1 MVTESFNPKWL
12 FVFNYT
18 NLLLIKF
25 TDVSRHLNW
34 KIVDLFFHIHII
46 SYNNKKCVRNEPLI
60 LLVTFITMKITMARR
75 RSLIRLPFLKFKI
88 NQQTIFNIIGF
99 IFVGASLVFLLSY
112 ARNFTSQEN
121 GRVLFELNQ
130 LVTTKFG
137 WLSIFLPF
145 ILLLISGHFFN
156 SKRLKF
162 VKPNMT
168 GGIIMVFVSLLGI
181 FRSGAFGRAI
191 FDNLSLDFSLIGAV
205 IIMGIIF
212 IIGLVL
218 FLDTSIDAFLIFV
231 FDVLKGVFSF
241 LKNYIFRTFFEK
253 DDKKGPRLPTKDEKP
268 FIMGE
273 KGEGKIKIPT
283 KISPST
289 VVMPPK
295 ELINI
300 RPLPSTSRS
309 STWVYPPLSLLADV
323 DQKEADRGDVKH
335 NASTIE
341 TTLDSFGIRARVA
354 EVNFGPAVTQ
364 YAIDITRGTK
374 LSRIT
379 ALSNDLALA
388 LAASTGQVRIEAP
401 IPGRSLVG
409 IEIPNKRPEIVTE
422 KTMLSSPVFAS
433 NNDPLLVPLG
443 LDVSGQPV
451 AASISKMPHVLI
463 AGATGSG
470 KSVLLNAWISS
481 WLFRTKPE
489 DLRMVLVDPK
499 RVELSIY
506 NGIPHLLTEV
516 IVDADKIISAL
527 KWTVAEMETR
537 YKLFV
542 QAGARNIE
550 SYNET
555 PGVEKKPYI
564 LFIIDELADLMVFA
578 PGEAE
583 ELITRVAQ
591 MARATGIHLVL
602 ATQRPSVD
610 VITGLMKANI
620 PTRVAFNVSSMIDSR
635 VIIDMPGAEKLLGR
649 GDMLYL
655 PPDKA
660 KPVRIQ
666 GPYIT
671 EKEVLNLVK
680 FLKSQA
686 PEVHYTEEVT
696 EQAVTIKSGFAGT
709 INVNGGENDPLFNQA
724 LEIIMQQ
731 DKASASLLQRRL
743 SIGYARAARILD
755 QMEAAGYVGR
765 AEGSK
770 PREVIKRPGTSESGE
785 MQERDIH

>member
-1 MVTESFNPKWL
+1 MGR
-12 FVFNYT
+12 
-18 NLLLIKF
+18 IK
-25 TDVSRHLNW
+25 
-34 KIVDLFFHIHII
+34 
-46 SYNNKKCVRNEPLI
+46 Y
-60 LLVTFITMKITMARR
+60 MARR
-75 RSLIRLPFLKFKI
+75 RTLIRLPFLRFKI
-88 NQQTIFNIIGF
+88 NKQTIFNILGF
-99 IFVGASLVFLLSY
+99 ILIGVSLVSLVSY
-112 ARNFTSQEN
+112 AKNLSNEES
-121 GRVLFELNQ
+121 GRLLFRLNHF
-130 LVTTKFG
+130 LVGRFG
-137 WLSIFLPF
+137 GLSIILPF
-145 ILLLISGHFFN
+145 ILVLVSAHFFN
-156 SKRLKF
+156 TKRLKF
-162 VKPNMT
+162 IKPNIS
-168 GGIIMVFVSLLGI
+168 GGIIMIFIALLGI
-181 FRSGAFGRAI
+181 SQSGDFGKTI
-191 FDNLSLDFSLIGAV
+191 FDNLSLDFSLVGTI
-205 IIMGIIF
+205 IIMAVIF

-218 FLDTSIDAFLIFV
+218 FLDTSIDIF
-231 FDVLKGVFSF
+231 FIFIFNLLKSGFIF
-241 LKNYIFRTFFEK
+241 LKNYLFREMIKKPVLTNKKEEQQLIL
-253 DDKKGPRLPTKDEKP
+253 DKKYEEKTKMAPLRLSQTQGRDSS
-268 FIMGE
+268 I
-273 KGEGKIKIPT
+273 T
-283 KISPST
+283 
-289 VVMPPK
+289 
-295 ELINI
+295 I
-300 RPLPSTSRS
+300 RPLPTSSRS
-309 STWVYPPLSLLADV
+309 TWIYPPMSLLSDIS
-323 DQKEADRGDVKH
+323 QKEADRGDVKH
-335 NASTIE
+335 NAATIE
-341 TTLDSFGIRARVA
+341 QTLDSFGIRAKVE

-364 YAIDITRGTK
+364 YAIAIAMGTK

-379 ALSNDLALA
+379 ALSNNLALS

-422 KTMLSSPVFAS
+422 KAMLSSSVFTS

-451 AASISKMPHVLI
+451 AASLAKMPHVLI

-481 WLFRTKPE
+481 FLFRTRPE
-489 DLRMVLVDPK
+489 DLRMILVDPK

-527 KWTVAEMETR
+527 KWTVSEMEIR
-537 YKLFV
+537 YKIFAK
-542 QAGARNIE
+542 AGARNIE
-550 SYNET
+550 SYNAIE
-555 PGVEKKPYI
+555 GVEKRPYI

-578 PGEAE
+578 PGESE

-591 MARATGIHLVL
+591 MSRATGIHLIL

-620 PTRVAFNVSSMIDSR
+620 PTRVAFNVSSMVDSR

-666 GPYIT
+666 GPYVT
-671 EKEVLNLVK
+671 EKEVLSLVK
-680 FLKSQA
+680 FLKNQS

-696 EQAVTIKSGFAGT
+696 EQAVTVRSGIGGT
-709 INVNGGENDPLFNQA
+709 MIVNGGENDPLFNQA

-731 DKASASLLQRRL
+731 DRASASLLQRRL

-755 QMEAAGYVGR
+755 QMEAAGYVSP

-770 PREVIKRPGTSESGE
+770 PRDVIRRLVNPEPEE
-785 MQERDIH
+785 MQTEDIH